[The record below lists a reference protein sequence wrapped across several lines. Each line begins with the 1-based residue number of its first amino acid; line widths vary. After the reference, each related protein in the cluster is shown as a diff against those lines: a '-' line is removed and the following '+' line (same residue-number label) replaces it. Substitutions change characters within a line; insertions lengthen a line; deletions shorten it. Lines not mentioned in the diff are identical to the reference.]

1 MFFSKKLTDNLD
13 EKIKSLEKRIEDLEL
28 ENERLKWE
36 RDEEINT
43 RRLFLYWFRKAKREG
58 WRL

>member
-1 MFFSKKLTDNLD
+1 LTDKIETD
-13 EKIKSLEKRIEDLEL
+13 KIKSLEKRIEDLEL